1 MAINMPYLLHRK
13 KQQWSMWL
21 VSWLQMMSVHET
33 GRWSGMAN
41 SGYWVKHLTRFVHW
55 VQPLSPGMLSQVL
68 LEHYHCR
75 RHRALQHKNVSFSP
89 SWLHPNPWH
98 ANIEKM
104 EPLQTPCT
112 SSPYPQPPSNFVI
125 LIWLQNASIIA
136 LDWAWTPATLPFFQ
150 ILHFSN
156 CGLFQDL
163 SITFHTFT
171 KSVSVICYIFIFT
184 YLSCLL
190 NAKLPKLPVGC
201 SITWLPESYTQ
212 LPNTLC
218 IKYDW

>member
-68 LEHYHCR
+68 LEHYHYR

-104 EPLQTPCT
+104 EPSQTPCT

-125 LIWLQNASIIA
+125 LILITKCLHNRSRLSLDSCSIAIFPN
-136 LDWAWTPATLPFFQ
+136 LTFFQ
-150 ILHFSN
+150 LWPLSRFINYISYIYQICFCHMLHIY
-156 CGLFQDL
+156 L
-163 SITFHTFT
+163 
-171 KSVSVICYIFIFT
+171 YIFIFFAQW
-184 YLSCLL
+184 
-190 NAKLPKLPVGC
+190 AKTA
-201 SITWLPESYTQ
+201 SWLQYNMTSWILHPIAQYSVY
-212 LPNTLC
+212 
-218 IKYDW
+218 